1 MALKQTFF
9 SKALGRFLRRK
20 LSMVLTAFMLGMS
33 NIILQEERTI
43 HDTRAKIEHQEIQSE
58 DDQIG

>member
-1 MALKQTFF
+1 
-9 SKALGRFLRRK
+9 
-20 LSMVLTAFMLGMS
+20 MVLTAFMLGMS
-33 NIILQEERTI
+33 NIILQEERTV